1 MKMYK
6 IIIAFIVLAIPS
18 CFVLAETTNLSNEE
32 LITQIKALIT
42 KNNSTIEDL
51 KIQNQKLEAKLLELN
66 WTWAVTT
73 ITNSWAIN
81 NSWNKASTVEKYNIL
96 IDKVNS
102 ISNKIFSDFK
112 MWTWAEIGLFEFIEP
127 SNFFIS
133 IDDGLNPTW
142 VTAFKKKVLYSYDKD
157 YNLNVE
163 WIFDLDYKSQYY
175 VTKYWKNPF
184 VKAIRIRVKNPIYKG
199 KLLNSDTQNQTS
211 TSTWT
216 TTKTSTDTTKTTTK
230 TDTTSSTIS
239 SENVTLQDVTT
250 AYSKNKILDA
260 IKLSNEYI
268 KKDPNNLDVLK
279 IRYRSYYV
287 VWKYTEAL
295 QEIQK
300 YIQIKWDATE
310 KSIYC
315 EAKVIAKLNKSA
327 DLLTTYTNLCSGK
340 K

>member
-1 MKMYK
+1 MKTYK
-6 IIIAFIVLAIPS
+6 IIIAIIILAIPS
-18 CFVLAETTNLSNEE
+18 CFVLAETTTLSNAE
-32 LITQIKALIT
+32 LINQIKLLIEKNT
-42 KNNSTIEDL
+42 KSIEDL
-51 KIQNQKLEAKLLELN
+51 KTQNQKLEAKLLELN
-66 WTWAVTT
+66 WTWATVVVANSWTVTT
-73 ITNSWAIN
+73 SSW
-81 NSWNKASTVEKYNIL
+81 KASTVEKYNIL
-96 IDKVNS
+96 IDKINS
-102 ISNKIFSDFK
+102 ISDKLFADFK
-112 MWTWAEIGLFEFIEP
+112 IWTGSSIGLFEFIEP
-127 SNFFIS
+127 SSFFIS
-133 IDDGLNPTW
+133 IDDWLNPDW

-157 YNLNVE
+157 YNLNID

-175 VTKYWKNPF
+175 ITKYGKNPF
-184 VKAIRIRVKNPIYKG
+184 AKATRIRIKNPIYKW
-199 KLLNSDTQNQTS
+199 KLFNPETLTS
-211 TSTWT
+211 NWT
-216 TTKTSTDTTKTTTK
+216 TTISTSKTSSNNTTTTTK
-230 TDTTSSTIS
+230 TDTSSTVS
-239 SENVTLQDVTT
+239 WDVKLEDVTT

-268 KKDPNNLDVLK
+268 KKDPNNLEVLK

-327 DLLTTYTNLCSGK
+327 DLLTTYTNLCSTK